1 VTPAAVVA
9 GGGDEVEGFGALPHV
24 AGLAAVDAAGGHLG
38 GLEEVR
44 GQEQLVAVVEPS
56 RGGERAGHLLQQ
68 VGALQ
73 HVLLAE
79 AALADAVARAA
90 GDAPVAVDAI
100 EAFVL
105 ERRED
110 RADVEFP
117 VLAAEHALVPRLP
130 LHVDRWQDFGEGGPS
145 PGRGGRLPRHV
156 HAQQPVEVV
165 FAGVGVPELAD
176 VAGASMNS
184 WQRLTT

>member
-1 VTPAAVVA
+1 LRDLARFHTSRA
-9 GGGDEVEGFGALPHV
+9 
-24 AGLAAVDAAGGHLG
+24 LAAVDAAGGHLG

-117 VLAAEHALVPRLP
+117 VLAAEHALVHACRCT
-130 LHVDRWQDFGEGGPS
+130 S
-145 PGRGGRLPRHV
+145 IGGRILARAV
-156 HAQQPVEVV
+156 RRQVGEVV
-165 FAGVGVPELAD
+165 CHGTSMRSSRSRSSSPVSGVPELAD
-176 VAGASMNS
+176 VAG
-184 WQRLTT
+184 RP